1 MLWLENEKIMIK
13 KGKYDMQSTLDS
25 NQTSFHSEQI
35 ADIHVYKIR
44 RSKLKK
50 HFVFVDP
57 PMNRDLF

>member
-1 MLWLENEKIMIK
+1 
-13 KGKYDMQSTLDS
+13 MQSTLDS

-35 ADIHVYKIR
+35 ADIHVYNIR

-57 PMNRDLF
+57 PMYRDLF